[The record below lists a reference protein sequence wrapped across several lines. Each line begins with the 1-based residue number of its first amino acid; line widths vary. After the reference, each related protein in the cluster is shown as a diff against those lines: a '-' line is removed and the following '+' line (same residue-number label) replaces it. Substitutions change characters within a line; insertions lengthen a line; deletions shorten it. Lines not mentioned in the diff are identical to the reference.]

1 MPLTDS
7 KVKNAKPK
15 EKEYK
20 LADAHGL
27 YLLVKPNGG
36 KYWRLKYR
44 FGRKEKK
51 LSIGV
56 YPSIS
61 LKAARKQQAQAKLS
75 LVEGRDPSESKR
87 MIKVQ
92 SSFNQS
98 NTFSSVAQRI
108 KEQVSFY
115 IPSINLEEI
124 NFYTS
129 DDDTSLQF
137 NEVRVAIKYN
147 ILPFNERDQL
157 IITSTMTN

>member
-1 MPLTDS
+1 MSKLQGISPRVPLVYSQTDGPYQLNKTLKQTIQQNLKMLILTS
-7 KVKNAKPK
+7 PGERIMIPEFGV
-15 EKEYK
+15 
-20 LADAHGL
+20 GL
-27 YLLVKPNGG
+27 FNFLFEN
-36 KYWRLKYR
+36 
-44 FGRKEKK
+44 
-51 LSIGV
+51 
-56 YPSIS
+56 IS
-61 LKAARKQQAQAKLS
+61 T
-75 LVEGRDPSESKR
+75 
-87 MIKVQ
+87 
-92 SSFNQS
+92 